1 VTSGSASP
9 LPSMLFAS
17 CSNSAG
23 SMLISVM
30 YAYTNTLILTC
41 GVGYQDTQHFTH
53 CTLCSG
59 VATTDDVVFG
69 RAATPQC
76 KAEVPILCFVIYLW
90 QPIVISAPSIDTKRQ

>member
-30 YAYTNTLILTC
+30 YADTNTLILTC
-41 GVGYQDTQHFTH
+41 GAGSQNTQHFTH
-53 CTLCSG
+53 CTLCTGIASTEDLVG
-59 VATTDDVVFG
+59 R

-76 KAEVPILCFVIYLW
+76 EVDVPILCFVIYLW
-90 QPIVISAPSIDTKRQ
+90 YHTAISAPSIDTKR